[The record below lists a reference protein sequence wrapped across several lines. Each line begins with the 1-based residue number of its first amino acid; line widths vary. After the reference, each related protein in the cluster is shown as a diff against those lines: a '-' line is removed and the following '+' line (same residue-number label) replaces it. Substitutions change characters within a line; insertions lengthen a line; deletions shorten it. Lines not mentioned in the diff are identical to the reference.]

1 MSFLAEHALPL
12 LYVKALSA
20 EILTSLRPVMNLL
33 LGYSSG
39 RPVQHQLAWGFVL
52 QPNSFFKNR
61 IWPAWVDNGCVLEG
75 EEMRPIINLRR
86 QTSSS
91 FMILTFPLGPC
102 GPLAPLAPLG
112 DREKARTGNTS
123 RERLPPRPSPP
134 EPQLMP
140 GAMSDGDDHQP
151 PQDDRQRERSRSR
164 DRVHPHAQ
172 VPQDPQIQPV
182 VTPEPADKQM
192 RTLQMWIPHHISWTT
207 TISWTERSLQ
217 KRRKIQIA
225 WAGTST
231 FIFAYQPA
239 ATTCCTSFGS
249 SVNPDS
255 GNWGLRWSFSNRGST
270 KSRERPFKV
279 ITRPR
284 KLTETGSKNLKRE
297 ENYCRTA
304 AEWIAESP

>member
-1 MSFLAEHALPL
+1 MSCLAEHALPL

-75 EEMRPIINLRR
+75 ERWDQLSISAVRLPVLSWSWRSLLDLVDLWHLWHLLVIEKRREPEIHRASGYLHDLHHRSLNLCQVQWVMAMIISHHRTTDNENGPDRVIEY
-86 QTSSS
+86 
-91 FMILTFPLGPC
+91 ILTHKCHRYKFNSLV
-102 GPLAPLAPLG
+102 
-112 DREKARTGNTS
+112 S
-123 RERLPPRPSPP
+123 
-134 EPQLMP
+134 
-140 GAMSDGDDHQP
+140 
-151 PQDDRQRERSRSR
+151 
-164 DRVHPHAQ
+164 
-172 VPQDPQIQPV
+172 
-182 VTPEPADKQM
+182 
-192 RTLQMWIPHHISWTT
+192 ISWTT

-255 GNWGLRWSFSNRGST
+255 GNWGLRWSCSNRGST

-279 ITRPR
+279 ITRTR
-284 KLTETGSKNLKRE
+284 KLTETGSKNIKRE